1 MLMGKKSP
9 VLHRAKA
16 KSLLTSLLVTL
27 KAMFKHVNYT
37 ATGELNHVSYNFTHL
52 SGHGQGY

>member
-1 MLMGKKSP
+1 MAEKGPTNCRANNAKLLRNKLSGEHSNN
-9 VLHRAKA
+9 VLNP
-16 KSLLTSLLVTL
+16 
-27 KAMFKHVNYT
+27 VNYT